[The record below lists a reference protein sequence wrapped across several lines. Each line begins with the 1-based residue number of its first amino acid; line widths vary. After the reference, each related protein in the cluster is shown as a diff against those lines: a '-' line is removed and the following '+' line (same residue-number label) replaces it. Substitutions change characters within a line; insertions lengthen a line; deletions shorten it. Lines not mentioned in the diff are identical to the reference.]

1 MKIWL
6 ARIGLWLGLVA
17 LFLAGSLLLFPGE
30 ASGFRRDL
38 IAAIAVAIVLIVLPI
53 KGKGRNSTHKD
64 P

>member
-6 ARIGLWLGLVA
+6 QRFVLWLGLVA
-17 LFLAGSLLLFPGE
+17 LFLAGSLLLLPGE
-30 ASGFRRDL
+30 ASSFRLDL

-53 KGKGRNSTHKD
+53 KGKGRKSSHKD

>member
-6 ARIGLWLGLVA
+6 QRFVLWLGLVA
-17 LFLAGSLLLFPGE
+17 LFLAGSLFFFPGE

-53 KGKGRNSTHKD
+53 KGKGRKSSHKD